1 MPPPRSGEDEWHEAR
16 GEGLEFPA
24 RRVHVRYP
32 ALSSYLF
39 IGWLPVP
46 PETVAPPARSPE
58 GIGEGEQ
65 LLPLATP

>member
-16 GEGLEFPA
+16 GEGLEIPA
-24 RRVHVRYP
+24 RRVRVRYP

-46 PETVAPPARSPE
+46 PERLSPARSPE
-58 GIGEGEQ
+58 GIEQGEE